1 MGTGSGLDGVKF
13 QRLKFR
19 IHGRPDSEVADML
32 DQLAVRYPAFKK
44 LQKHRHALPLF
55 KYLVYLYDKGSDL
68 HKEFVLLADRK
79 QEAARLSG
87 MAGVVSLSFLNKV
100 FQCTEPVVLE
110 CIQTM
115 FTRIFHDRDY
125 REWQTLN
132 KELDDYTSARW
143 DPIEAPKKKRRW
155 KKKGEEDEDDQPQPE
170 TGVQNKDTIQA
181 FNLKAKLREEC
192 QKIRTL
198 LDALDEKIWGDN
210 EDVKEVAYKA
220 RFTSPESFVAAIQE
234 SA

>member
-1 MGTGSGLDGVKF
+1 MAAGNSIDGVKF
-13 QRLKFR
+13 QRLRFKV
-19 IHGRPDSEVADML
+19 HGRPDSELSDML
-32 DQLAVRYPAFKK
+32 GHLAARYPAFKK

-87 MAGVVSLSFLNKV
+87 LAGINSLAFQNKV
-100 FQCTEPVVLE
+100 FQCTEPLVLE

-143 DPIEAPKKKRRW
+143 DPIETPKKKRRRR
-155 KKKGEEDEDDQPQPE
+155 KKDQDDEEDASDPE

-192 QKIRTL
+192 QKIRGL

-220 RFTSPESFVAAIQE
+220 RFTSPESFVAALQE